1 LAALALS
8 FCCEIL
14 ASAGN
19 IASASRAYSG
29 WLGEDDLSEAETVD
43 PLIGRVIGD
52 AYVIQQLVGVGGMGR
67 VYRAEQKALGR
78 VVAVKVVHRHLLGD
92 RDSIS
97 RFYTEA
103 RAASSLNHPNS
114 VSIFDFGRTDD
125 GILYLVMEYL
135 RGKDLARVMHEEG
148 VLPLARVIDVG
159 LGVLGALGEAHARG
173 VVHRDLK
180 PENII
185 IEGLRGGADLVKV
198 VDFGLAKIR
207 DVESVE
213 AQHGLVAGTPD
224 YMAPEQARALDAD
237 GRADLYSLGVV
248 LFELLTGRLPFV
260 DDTPSKVMT
269 RHVME
274 APPNPIEVAPYRG
287 ISHALCDVV
296 LRALKKEPADRFRD
310 ADDMTRA
317 LQRAGSS
324 LRITTSDRVRCSG
337 CGSLNDGTRA
347 FCGDCGRRLS
357 VAPGSPIPAQVSLAP
372 AAERPLLSRGREFG
386 ALMELFRA
394 ADGKTCVAYVA
405 GELGTGKTRL
415 LSAVA
420 AQAAREG
427 AVVIEAGP
435 HPSGAPVAYGA
446 VRSAVAQLLNVDAS
460 KLGALSEDDGMWRDR
475 VARAGIRELVQPEGM
490 PGLEGVSRHAAVAAA
505 LSRAIELAST
515 RADHGRVV
523 LIFDELARCDAL
535 STEALTSFA
544 EAGKSQS
551 VLVLVS
557 GSSPVALAPRWI
569 GTVVELSPLTESDA
583 RAIAR
588 VELPSLAGHP
598 EGLLPLYLEQ
608 IRALRWEPSED
619 DLTLPSLAEA
629 VMRRIDVLD
638 IVSRRVLQAAA
649 VLGEKVSFDA
659 LKELVQHEDLSA
671 LAKLKEREL
680 LRQTDNG
687 YAFSHPYLRD
697 LVAASTPAETRKLLH
712 ARALE
717 WASHH
722 GEPLEVRAE
731 HAFRS
736 GDELAAL
743 MLLER
748 MGQEALKRGDPRA
761 GMLAFR
767 RGLELARREMLEKGN
782 ESLDPAIVSFSRQL
796 GEAMLWH
803 GDVTAAAGVLNEA
816 FQLAGPRSLER
827 ARMTLLL
834 GRVAERRDR
843 PREAVRQL
851 GLAAELAEQLKNPFL
866 EARAMWAMSRVRK
879 SEGDVL
885 GAHNALSRAAERLV
899 ASEPRSAR
907 RAQVEVE
914 LGELLVDLGDIEAAN
929 DHLERGLDIARDG
942 DFNAI
947 AASALGVLATI
958 DELGERR
965 DQASQRYREAAR
977 LAGDAGDAKARD
989 RWRRAAQAIASAA
1002 QS

>member
-1 LAALALS
+1 M
-8 FCCEIL
+8 
-14 ASAGN
+14 
-19 IASASRAYSG
+19 
-29 WLGEDDLSEAETVD
+29 SETETVD
-43 PLIGRVIGD
+43 SLIGRVIGD

-78 VVAVKVVHRHLLGD
+78 VVAIKVVHRHLLED

-135 RGKDLARVMHEEG
+135 RGKDLARVMHEQG
-148 VLPLARVIDVG
+148 VLPLSRVIDVG

-185 IEGLRGGADLVKV
+185 IEGMRDGRDLIKV

-248 LFELLTGRLPFV
+248 LFELLTGRLPFI

-269 RHVME
+269 RQVME
-274 APPNPIEVAPYRG
+274 APPNPIEIAPYRG

-296 LRALKKEPADRFRD
+296 LCALKKEPVDRFRD
-310 ADDMTRA
+310 ADDMARA
-317 LQRAGSS
+317 LQKAGSS
-324 LRITTSDRVRCSG
+324 LRIPTSDRARCAG
-337 CGSLNDGTRA
+337 CGSLSEGTRA
-347 FCGDCGRRLS
+347 FCGDCGRRMTP
-357 VAPGSPIPAQVSLAP
+357 AGSLGPAQVSLAPP
-372 AAERPLLSRGREFG
+372 AAERPLLSRAREFA
-386 ALMELFRA
+386 ALMDLFRGA
-394 ADGKTCVAYVA
+394 EGKTSIAYVA

-420 AQAAREG
+420 SQAVREG
-427 AVVIEAGP
+427 AVVIETGP

-446 VRSAVAQLLNVDAS
+446 VRSAVAQLLNVEPS
-460 KLGALSEDDGMWRDR
+460 KLAGLSEDHGMWRDR

-490 PGLEGVSRHAAVAAA
+490 PGLEGVSRHVAVAAA

-515 RADHGRVV
+515 RAERGRIV

-535 STEALTSFA
+535 STEALATFA
-544 EAGKSQS
+544 ESGRPLS

-557 GSSPVALAPRWI
+557 GASSSAHAPRWLGPVI
-569 GTVVELSPLTESDA
+569 ELSPLTEADA

-588 VELPSLAGHP
+588 IDLTSSSGHP
-598 EGLLPLYLEQ
+598 EALLPLYLEQ
-608 IRALRWEPSED
+608 IRALRWEPSVD
-619 DLTLPSLAEA
+619 DATQPSLADA

-649 VLGEKVSFDA
+649 VLGETVSFDA
-659 LKELVQHEDLSA
+659 LKELVPHEDLSA

-680 LRQTDNG
+680 LRQTDHG
-687 YAFSHPYLRD
+687 YSFAHPYVRD
-697 LVAASTPAETRKLLH
+697 LVEASTPAETRKLLH

-717 WASHH
+717 WASQH

-736 GDELAAL
+736 GDELVAL

-843 PREAVRQL
+843 PREAMRQL
-851 GLAAELAEQLKNPFL
+851 GLAAELAEQLKNPLL

-879 SEGDVL
+879 SEGDNI

-914 LGELLVDLGDIEAAN
+914 LGELLVDLGDMEAAN
-929 DHLERGLDIARDG
+929 DHLERGLDVARDG
-942 DFNAI
+942 DFSAI

-958 DELGERR
+958 DELADRR
-965 DQASQRYREAAR
+965 SEASQRYREAAR
-977 LAGDAGDAKARD
+977 LAGDAGDGKARD